1 MQLINQ
7 GIIMKNFIAGD
18 LRTVLLIWFAT
29 FAFSASLAQVSVV
42 PSTGITPRFPKA
54 DSELA
59 KQTKP
64 ASRKW
69 LLDANDDA
77 ERMRRIELWAGAGD
91 IEMQDIAHRLEELHS
106 AIQTQNWDLGI
117 YHLEKIRGRM
127 IVAGIKRPTRTQNL
141 EAVFLDSGVYQAM
154 HEALSS
160 KNPDQARAAFQNT
173 RQACMACHVAEK
185 LGFIN
190 ASDVFRRIET
200 FPASQIR

>member
-1 MQLINQ
+1 
-7 GIIMKNFIAGD
+7 MKNFNAGD
-18 LRTVLLIWFAT
+18 LRSVLLFWFSSFT
-29 FAFSASLAQVSVV
+29 LSASLAQVSVV
-42 PSTGITPRFPKA
+42 PATGIAPRFPKA

-59 KQTKP
+59 KQIKP

-91 IEMQDIAHRLEELHS
+91 SEMQDIAHRLEELHG

-127 IVAGIKRPTRTQNL
+127 IVAGMKRPTRTQNL

-154 HEALSS
+154 HDALTR
-160 KNPDQARAAFQNT
+160 KNPDQARAEFQNT
-173 RQACMACHVAEK
+173 RQACMACHAAER
-185 LGFIN
+185 LEFIN
-190 ASDVFRRIET
+190 ASGVFRRIET
-200 FPASQIR
+200 FPAIQIR